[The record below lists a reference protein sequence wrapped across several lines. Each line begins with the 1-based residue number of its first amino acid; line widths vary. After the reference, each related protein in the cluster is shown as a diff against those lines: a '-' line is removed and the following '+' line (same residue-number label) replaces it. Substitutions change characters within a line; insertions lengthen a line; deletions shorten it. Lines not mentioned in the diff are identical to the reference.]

1 MSGNLYRKD
10 HGAGTA
16 PGYAHKF
23 NEPGIRNVGS
33 YQVAGHPFI
42 TGSTFSADNKVHMVE
57 FPYVSKSFTVI
68 NTTTGAGSIRV
79 HFQSGSGVT
88 AVSQPG
94 LTGEQTIAAT
104 ADVITGFHF
113 ITVPPDQG
121 SVTFDVKCS
130 KFYVS
135 GDIGGGSDTP
145 SYQVMAELTNIPTN
159 RMYHLT
165 GSGITKAGALGTEHE
180 P

>member
-33 YQVAGHPFI
+33 YQVAGHPF
-42 TGSTFSADNKVHMVE
+42 
-57 FPYVSKSFTVI
+57 
-68 NTTTGAGSIRV
+68 
-79 HFQSGSGVT
+79 
-88 AVSQPG
+88 
-94 LTGEQTIAAT
+94 
-104 ADVITGFHF
+104 ITGFHF

-145 SYQVMAELTNIPTN
+145 SYQVMAELTNIATN